1 MKIDNVIFCG
11 KSKKRTGNTKFMLK
25 ALKRRVKKAA
35 FINTPKIRRRYFWT
49 DYTKIIQ
56 NKIAKE
62 NPDLV
67 LIYSMDLPY
76 SVLEKITSFSKT
88 AIFYVD
94 MQVPNEDKLIRYAQL
109 VDHLFITNKAQ
120 IPQLKT
126 KGIKDPIFCMQGCD
140 DEAHTITPTKDR
152 KWASDVAFIGRPI
165 PEITDY
171 RINLFNLLNK
181 HYDLKVWGANWQ
193 DIGFTCLKEDIY
205 PKEYAKICYASK
217 IILGCDKNFEM
228 ECYFSNRTWI
238 TLGCGGF
245 LLTNYVPG
253 LETIFTKG
261 VHLEW
266 YHNLEECLDLIDYY
280 LKNEIKRKKIALAG
294 FEFVHSNRTYDIVMD
309 EIISRIEKNHDSP

>member
-1 MKIDNVIFCG
+1 MKINKVIFCG
-11 KSKKRTGNTKFMLK
+11 KSKKRTGNTKFMFK
-25 ALKRRVKKAA
+25 ALKRRVNEAS
-35 FINTPKIRRRYFWT
+35 FINTPKIRRSFFLP
-49 DYTKIIQ
+49 DYQKRIHK
-56 NKIAKE
+56 KIAKE

-67 LIYSMDLPY
+67 LIYSMDIPY
-76 SVLEKITSFSKT
+76 SVLEKIRSSFKT

-94 MQVPNEDKLIRYAQL
+94 MHVPNEDKLIRYTRL

-120 IPQLKT
+120 IPQLKA
-126 KGIKDPIFCMQGCD
+126 KGIKDPTFCMQGCD
-140 DEAHTITPTKDR
+140 DEDHTINPTKNK

-171 RINLFNLLNK
+171 RIKLLNLVNQQ
-181 HYDLKVWGANWQ
+181 YDLKVWGKNWQ
-193 DIGFTCLKEDIY
+193 DTGLTCLKNDIY

-266 YHNLEECLDLIDYY
+266 YHSQEECLDLIDHY
-280 LKNEIKRKKIALAG
+280 LKNEVKRKKIALAG
-294 FEFVHSNRTYDIVMD
+294 FEFAHSQRTYDIVMD
-309 EIISRIEKNHDSP
+309 EIISLIEKNHDNT